1 MFHAKFRTMEL
12 VCEDGAC
19 GVNGRVRSCV
29 ERPADREAYGRCPY
43 NFPRFRD
50 PRMIWVTV

>member
-1 MFHAKFRTMEL
+1 MSAHRWL
-12 VCEDGAC
+12 C
-19 GVNGRVRSCV
+19 GSASASCV
-29 ERPADREAYGRCPY
+29 ERPGDHEAYGRCAY